1 MKYFKTYATYINEE
15 LSSHAKK
22 MKEDGLSD
30 DEIKKMHPEVTD
42 EDLNEAKKFKAGDMW
57 SKTFDYGGMLAAGLK
72 VNVNTPIGEL
82 NKLFDSFT
90 DVNYHREAKDL
101 LDAIDKI
108 ESGDKKAASKHIDMF
123 HKACKETLKTNEA
136 SNVMKDLEKIG
147 GQIDYLSDAD
157 DKTKKIWKKAGVNP
171 EDDNQIIIYSYVN
184 SWPETKKLLDKSKVK
199 YKELE
204 DPNSSGESFIVFSE
218 SLVTEAKVKVTKKD
232 IKDIEDSGNIDIAYK
247 KAMELLKSLS
257 ESVVNEAK
265 FVKEFD
271 KEVLDAKTKK
281 EVTEVYPKAKFYV
294 GKSNH
299 FFGDLED
306 NLFFKAYYTKGQKEF
321 EIRSV
326 YSKKGSNYVY
336 LFNESLTE
344 AYSDEQRME
353 LADKGFALSDGS
365 YPIKDL
371 KDLKNAIMAYGR
383 AKDQSRTAKFIVK
396 RAKALGAEDLIPDTD
411 DFQKSL
417 KA

>member
-1 MKYFKTYATYINEE
+1 
-15 LSSHAKK
+15 
-22 MKEDGLSD
+22 
-30 DEIKKMHPEVTD
+30 
-42 EDLNEAKKFKAGDMW
+42 
-57 SKTFDYGGMLAAGLK
+57 
-72 VNVNTPIGEL
+72 
-82 NKLFDSFT
+82 
-90 DVNYHREAKDL
+90 
-101 LDAIDKI
+101 
-108 ESGDKKAASKHIDMF
+108 
-123 HKACKETLKTNEA
+123 
-136 SNVMKDLEKIG
+136 MKDLEKIG

>member
-15 LSSHAKK
+15 LSGHAKK

-247 KAMELLKSLS
+247 KAMALLKSLS

>member
-15 LSSHAKK
+15 LSGHAKK

-306 NLFFKAYYTKGQKEF
+306 NLFFLFYYTKGQKEF

>member
-1 MKYFKTYATYINEE
+1 
-15 LSSHAKK
+15 

-30 DEIKKMHPEVTD
+30 DEIKKMYPEVTD

-281 EVTEVYPKAKFYV
+281 EVTEVFEETKE
-294 GKSNH
+294 
-299 FFGDLED
+299 GDHR
-306 NLFFKAYYTKGQKEF
+306 F
-321 EIRSV
+321 
-326 YSKKGSNYVY
+326 
-336 LFNESLTE
+336 
-344 AYSDEQRME
+344 
-353 LADKGFALSDGS
+353 
-365 YPIKDL
+365 
-371 KDLKNAIMAYGR
+371 
-383 AKDQSRTAKFIVK
+383 SRFQ
-396 RAKALGAEDLIPDTD
+396 DLI
-411 DFQKSL
+411 F
-417 KA
+417 

>member
-15 LSSHAKK
+15 LSGHAKK

-232 IKDIEDSGNIDIAYK
+232 IKDIEEYGNIDIAYK

>member
-15 LSSHAKK
+15 LSGHAKK

-30 DEIKKMHPEVTD
+30 DEIKKMHPELTD

>member
-15 LSSHAKK
+15 LSGHAKK

-171 EDDNQIIIYSYVN
+171 EDDNQIILYSYVN